1 MLGLLIAD
9 DDVSSRVRL
18 ASFLTEAGYD
28 VLTTDSAA
36 NVIEGILKNMAKVV
50 ILGGQIGGLAV
61 ADLLPILKKCKADLK
76 VIIASEEAS
85 LPVLRKLR
93 REGIFYHLV
102 KPLNLEDW
110 EEVQQVVRC
119 AFENLKSGEHEGQE
133 TTA

>member
-18 ASFLTEAGYD
+18 TNLLLEAGYD

-36 NVIEGILKNMAKVV
+36 NVIEGILKDMAKVV
-50 ILGGQIGGLAV
+50 ILGGQVGGLAV
-61 ADLLPILKKCKADLK
+61 ADLLPVLKKCKADLK

-85 LPVLRKLR
+85 LPMLRKLR

-102 KPLNLEDW
+102 KPLNLDDW

-119 AFENLKSGEHEGQE
+119 AFENLKNGAHESR